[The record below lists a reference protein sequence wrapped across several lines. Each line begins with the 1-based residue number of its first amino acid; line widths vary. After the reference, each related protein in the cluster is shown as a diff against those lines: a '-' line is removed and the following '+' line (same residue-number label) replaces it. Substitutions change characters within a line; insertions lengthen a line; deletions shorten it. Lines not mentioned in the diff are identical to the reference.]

1 MPDFLIDL
9 IQYTVDGALKG
20 MLYALVALGF
30 IIIFRAGRILNF
42 AQGEVV
48 VVCGFLI
55 YSFIS
60 LPFLPNL
67 ITSVFG
73 DLPQWMSMII
83 SLLVSAVFVI
93 LFGLLVER
101 FIFRPLIGQPIFT
114 IVMVTIGLMILL
126 QGLTIAIWGGGDR
139 PFPLLFS
146 QAAVKMGPFTFSRAI
161 FWGGIISIGL
171 FAVLSW
177 LFERTRWGLKLTA
190 VAEDHPVAQSLG
202 ISVKKSIATAW
213 VVGCLLSAWGA
224 VVFLNGQTLTFV
236 AGSIGMTALP
246 VALLAGLESIWGAP
260 IAGVIVG
267 IGESLAAAYLDEY
280 TEGAMSEAFPY
291 LVMLVILM
299 IRPQGLF
306 GWKIIER
313 V

>member
-1 MPDFLIDL
+1 MGDMLIDL

-48 VVCGFLI
+48 VIGGFLI
-55 YSFIS
+55 YSFVS
-60 LPFLPNL
+60 LPFLPGLLNAIFGPL
-67 ITSVFG
+67 PGWLSVC
-73 DLPQWMSMII
+73 I
-83 SLLVSAVFVI
+83 SLVIAGLFVT

-126 QGLTIAIWGGGDR
+126 QGLVLAVWGGEDR
-139 PFPLLFS
+139 PFPFLFS
-146 QAAVKMGPFTFSRAI
+146 LGAVKMGPFTFSRAV
-161 FWGGIISIGL
+161 FWGGIISIGV
-171 FAVLSW
+171 FGVLSW

-213 VVGCLLSAWGA
+213 VIGCLLSAWAA
-224 VVFLNGQTLTFV
+224 VVFLNGQTLTFA
-236 AGSIGMTALP
+236 AGTIGLTALP

-260 IAGVIVG
+260 IAGLIVG

-291 LVMLVILM
+291 LLMLVILM

-313 V
+313 I